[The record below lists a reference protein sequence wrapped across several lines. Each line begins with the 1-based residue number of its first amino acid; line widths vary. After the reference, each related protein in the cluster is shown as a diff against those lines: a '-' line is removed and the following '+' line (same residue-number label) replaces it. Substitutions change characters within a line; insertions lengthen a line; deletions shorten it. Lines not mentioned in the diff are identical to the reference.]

1 MYSNLYKKDMY
12 TNPNISYVFNKPI
25 IEYDMKDAGFSIAQ
39 KYGLL
44 KKSEVK
50 KLSSVGKD
58 ERTILLGNIQRDRK
72 DVKDGI
78 KDGFVD
84 ARHSFFE
91 INKIEDQDIIAIKKD
106 AVFLIGYI
114 EVKKLDE
121 YINFRKKNVYT
132 SYIRLPKLELYYNS
146 DKIDIKG
153 MGDESMLKHE
163 DYMLSFLKQ
172 AFRKMEGSDT
182 MSTLNFLRGF
192 MDSYRLLKLDTEYY
206 REFNAQSKFR
216 YKTGDTS
223 DVEYLEDKSLL
234 DINYNFQIIK
244 NLVKI
249 AIIK

>member
-1 MYSNLYKKDMY
+1 
-12 TNPNISYVFNKPI
+12 
-25 IEYDMKDAGFSIAQ
+25 
-39 KYGLL
+39 
-44 KKSEVK
+44 
-50 KLSSVGKD
+50 
-58 ERTILLGNIQRDRK
+58 
-72 DVKDGI
+72 
-78 KDGFVD
+78 
-84 ARHSFFE
+84 
-91 INKIEDQDIIAIKKD
+91 
-106 AVFLIGYI
+106 
-114 EVKKLDE
+114 
-121 YINFRKKNVYT
+121 
-132 SYIRLPKLELYYNS
+132 
-146 DKIDIKG
+146 